1 MSFVSIESLGWGED
15 LANAFSQ
22 LLSQS
27 PVPLVPGRV
36 VRQERGLLTVQTSER
51 AVLARAAGRLLHQAS
66 NVEALPTVGDWVA
79 LPPPSGDGEALLH
92 AVIPRRSILK
102 RREAGSEHDG
112 QLIAANLD
120 VVFLVAGLDGNFN
133 PRRIERALTLA
144 WASGAMPVVVLSK
157 ADLCLE
163 ASERVL
169 EVEALAPGV
178 PVLALSAQQGT
189 GLEELLAQLPA
200 GKTGALLGSSG
211 VGKSTLVNRLLE
223 EARLA
228 TQPVRPEDNKG
239 RHTTTHRQL
248 FVLPQGGLL
257 IDGPGMRELGLWGDE
272 EEGLSQA
279 FSDVLVLAEGCRFSD
294 CTHQREPGCA
304 VRGAVETGELS
315 QERLQSFKKLQREQ
329 AYQAR
334 QTSSAAQREQKRL
347 EKNRTLAGWE
357 HSRAKRRRD

>member
-1 MSFVSIESLGWGED
+1 LSLSLESLGWGPD
-15 LANAFSQ
+15 LANAFSL

-27 PVPLVPGRV
+27 PLPLVPGRV

-51 AVLARAAGRLLHQAS
+51 ALLARASGRLLHHAP
-66 NVEALPTVGDWVA
+66 NAEALPTIGDWVA

-92 AVIPRRSILK
+92 AVLPRRSVLI
-102 RREAGSEHDG
+102 RREAGSEHEG

-120 VVFLVAGLDGNFN
+120 VVFLVTGLDGNFN
-133 PRRIERALTLA
+133 PRRIERALTMA

-157 ADLCLE
+157 ADLHPDVSACL
-163 ASERVL
+163 L
-169 EVEALAPGV
+169 EVEALSPGV

-211 VGKSTLVNRLLE
+211 VGKSTLVNRLLK

-228 TQPVRPEDNKG
+228 TQPVSSADDRG
-239 RHTTTHRQL
+239 RHTTTHREL

-272 EEGLSQA
+272 KEGLSQA
-279 FSDVLVLAEGCRFSD
+279 FAEVLALAEGCRFSD
-294 CTHQREPGCA
+294 CAHGREPGCA
-304 VRGAVETGELS
+304 VRAAVEAGELS
-315 QERLQSFKKLQREQ
+315 PERLQSFEKLQREQ
-329 AYQAR
+329 AYHAR
-334 QTSSAAQREQKRL
+334 QASSAAQREQKRL
-347 EKNRTLAGWE
+347 ERNRTLAGWQI
-357 HSRAKRRRD
+357 SRAKRRRD

>member
-1 MSFVSIESLGWGED
+1 LSLSLETLGWGPD
-15 LANAFSQ
+15 LANAFSL

-27 PVPLVPGRV
+27 PSPLVPARV
-36 VRQERGLLTVQTSER
+36 VRQERGLLTVQSSER
-51 AVLARAAGRLLHQAS
+51 ALLARASGRLLHHATGA
-66 NVEALPTVGDWVA
+66 EALPAIGDWVA
-79 LPPPSGDGEALLH
+79 LQPPVGDGEALLH
-92 AVIPRRSILK
+92 AVLPRRSVLM
-102 RREAGSEHDG
+102 RREAGSEHEG

-133 PRRIERALTLA
+133 PRRIERALTMA

-157 ADLCLE
+157 ADLHP
-163 ASERVL
+163 SVSDRVL

-228 TQPVRPEDNKG
+228 TQPVRPEDDKG

-248 FVLPQGGLL
+248 FVLPHGGLL

-279 FSDVLVLAEGCRFSD
+279 FSDVLELAADCRFSD
-294 CTHQREPGCA
+294 CSHGREPGCA
-304 VRGAVETGELS
+304 VRAAVEAGELS
-315 QERLQSFKKLQREQ
+315 PERLQSFEKLQREQ
-329 AYQAR
+329 AYHAR
-334 QTSSAAQREQKRL
+334 KESGSAQREQKRF
-347 EKNRTLAGWE
+347 ERNRTLAGWE
-357 HSRAKRRRD
+357 SSRTKRRRD